1 MGAVKHFI
9 TQELVS
15 PEAYELYGDD
25 ALLQFPPGV
34 LDGLA
39 KLREAFGAPITCNDW
54 HIGGSHKYSG
64 QRPQTCAIGAK
75 NSQHKLWMA
84 FDLRA
89 NDMDA
94 LRGLVCARG
103 RDFGITRMEASFY
116 TPTWVHIDFK
126 PTNNGKIY
134 IFTP

>member
-25 ALLQFPPGV
+25 AVLQFRPEV
-34 LDGLA
+34 LCVPDL
-39 KLREAFGAPITCNDW
+39 LREALGAPIWCNNWDA
-54 HIGGSHKYSG
+54 GGKKKYSG
-64 QRPQTCAIGAK
+64 QRPTTCPIGAK
-75 NSQHKLWMA
+75 NSMHKKWEA
-84 FDLRA
+84 FDLYSS
-89 NDMDA
+89 DLEA
-94 LRGLVCARG
+94 LRNLVMLRG
-103 RDFGITRMEASFY
+103 REFGITRMEASFY

-126 PTNNGKIY
+126 VTNSGKLY